1 MMLAAVAVVLVVP
14 AALTEMGQR
23 RRGSG
28 PAVALVAGAFPIAWA
43 VWYVADERPYG
54 AL

>member
-1 MMLAAVAVVLVVP
+1 ML
-14 AALTEMGQR
+14 TGMGQR

-28 PAVALVAGAFPIAWA
+28 PAVALVAGAFFPIAWTA
-43 VWYVADERPYG
+43 WYVADERPYG